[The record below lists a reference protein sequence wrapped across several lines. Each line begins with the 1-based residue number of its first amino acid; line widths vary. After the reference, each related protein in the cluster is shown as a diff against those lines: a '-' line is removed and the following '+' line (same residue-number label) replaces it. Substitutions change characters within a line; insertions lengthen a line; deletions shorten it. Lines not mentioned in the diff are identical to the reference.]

1 VDLFPSLS
9 DFTDDSILTVATCE
23 VLLAGEN
30 AVNAVQWLGYARDT
44 GGTGVQVG

>member
-1 VDLFPSLS
+1 MKKQFDNRILMWTCFP
-9 DFTDDSILTVATCE
+9 TCE